1 MKITNRAT
9 VHLTAH
15 LSANFIIIC
24 VAGALALSTLTS
36 CKNSAVPNVEL
47 IQDMM
52 ESPAIKPQEF
62 DETSPNHSGM
72 RVPPEGTQP
81 VGFVPYRYAKDIAGA
96 AKNKNPLVGDF
107 SEATLKVGIKYF
119 ITNCALCHG
128 QNGEGGEKSS
138 IGEKMALKPPSLLS
152 SKITGWTDG
161 QIFHVITMGQGVM
174 GPYASHIPQKYRW
187 QVVNY
192 IRTLQKENK

>member
-1 MKITNRAT
+1 MKRSVTNLLMTLA
-9 VHLTAH
+9 
-15 LSANFIIIC
+15 
-24 VAGALALSTLTS
+24 AGTIAVSIFTS
-36 CKNSAVPNVEL
+36 CKDHSQPNVEL

-52 ESPAIKPQEF
+52 ESPAIKPQEY

-81 VGFVPYRYAKDIAGA
+81 VGFEPYRYAKDFEAS
-96 AKNKNPLVGDF
+96 AKNPNPMAGDF
-107 SEATLKVGIKYF
+107 SEEALKTGIKFYV
-119 ITNCALCHG
+119 TNCAVCHG
-128 QNGEGGEKSS
+128 EHGEGGEKLPVAS
-138 IGEKMALKPPSLLS
+138 KMALKPPSLLS
-152 SKITGWTDG
+152 EKITKWSDG
-161 QIFHVITMGQGVM
+161 QIYHVITMGQGNM